1 MGRFAIVL
9 VAMLVAGTAAAQQAG
24 WIADKRTGCRVW
36 NESPVADEYVTW
48 SGPCSGNIANG
59 VGTLQ
64 WHQKGKPTDRYEGEL
79 RSGRENG
86 RGTYYWTDGAS
97 YQGQWQNGL
106 AHGQGTRVSSK
117 GDVFAGHWNNGCFN
131 DGKRRAWVG
140 VTREQ
145 CNFK

>member
-1 MGRFAIVL
+1 M
-9 VAMLVAGTAAAQQAG
+9 
-24 WIADKRTGCRVW
+24 
-36 NESPVADEYVTW
+36 ADEYVTW
-48 SGPCSGNIANG
+48 SGPCSGNIASG

-117 GDVFAGHWNNGCFN
+117 GDVFTGHWNNGCFN
-131 DGKRRAWVG
+131 DGTRRAWVG